1 MLDKSNSRL
10 TIQGCGHGQK
20 DRNDV
25 VQDLSV
31 LCWLMETDFLLQGYE
46 ASAR

>member
-25 VQDLSV
+25 VQDLSI
-31 LCWLMETDFLLQGYE
+31 LCWLVDFLLQDYE

>member
-25 VQDLSV
+25 VQDLSA
-31 LCWLMETDFLLQGYE
+31 LCWLADTYFLLQDYE